1 MDSSVLLTLRE
12 FYERSRLP
20 AAIVS
25 DGCRFENT
33 AFASFFGSSVQKN
46 EFVEKV
52 MKKNSSGYEI
62 IDDSLE
68 MELTDP
74 SLSLTDEEV
83 IMELQ
88 ILVKKS

>member
-1 MDSSVLLTLRE
+1 MSSYVVVDLEMCRVPKGMIREMFGSGNELIQIGAVLL
-12 FYERSRLP
+12 
-20 AAIVS
+20 
-25 DGCRFENT
+25 
-33 AFASFFGSSVQKN
+33 
-46 EFVEKV
+46 
-52 MKKNSSGYEI
+52 
-62 IDDSLE
+62 DDSLE

>member
-1 MDSSVLLTLRE
+1 MVGSGDEVITIKDE
-12 FYERSRLP
+12 
-20 AAIVS
+20 IIMT
-25 DGCRFENT
+25 NNK
-33 AFASFFGSSVQKN
+33 SFFKSLSPSK
-46 EFVEKV
+46 
-52 MKKNSSGYEI
+52 

>member
-1 MDSSVLLTLRE
+1 M
-12 FYERSRLP
+12 
-20 AAIVS
+20 
-25 DGCRFENT
+25 ENNNK
-33 AFASFFGSSVQKN
+33 Q
-46 EFVEKV
+46 
-52 MKKNSSGYEI
+52 GYEI

>member
-1 MDSSVLLTLRE
+1 MQLTLQLTKSME
-12 FYERSRLP
+12 E
-20 AAIVS
+20 
-25 DGCRFENT
+25 C
-33 AFASFFGSSVQKN
+33 
-46 EFVEKV
+46 EKLINYIN
-52 MKKNSSGYEI
+52 KQGYEI